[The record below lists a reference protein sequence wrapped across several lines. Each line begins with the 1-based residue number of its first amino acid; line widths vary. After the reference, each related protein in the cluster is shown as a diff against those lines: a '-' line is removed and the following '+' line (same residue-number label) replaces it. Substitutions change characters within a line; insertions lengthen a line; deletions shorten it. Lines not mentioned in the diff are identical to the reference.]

1 MQAKLQKQLN
11 RKLRLSLLAMK
22 IDQKDIEYIAYLS
35 RIELSV
41 NEKET
46 FIHQLS
52 DILSYIETL
61 NRLNTETVKPLP
73 CAINTTNVFR
83 EDMIEPSTPL
93 KDTLLNAP
101 ASQSVFFKV
110 PKVIE

>member
-1 MQAKLQKQLN
+1 MQARLQRQLN
-11 RKLRLSLLAMK
+11 IKLGLPDITMK
-22 IDQKDIEYIAYLS
+22 IEQKDIEYIAYLS
-35 RIELSV
+35 RIELSE

-61 NRLNTETVKPLP
+61 NRLNTETVEPLS

-83 EDMIEPSTPL
+83 EDMLEPSTPL
-93 KDTLLNAP
+93 KDALLNAP